1 MLRQGRVRG
10 QDRPIRQIL
19 DRAHGEGRGGVAL
32 RVVVAHSIIE
42 EQGVDAVGA
51 PAFEVRKAH
60 GLFDDVITRPNA
72 AALGRLVLCVDIFVA
87 DAAHEGSGRTV
98 DAALRTRLNARARIP
113 ANDLAIHMPYLL
125 PLAVLG
131 DSAEFDEIA
140 KIAPKERV
148 LEATVNLEKR
158 FPERVHECSIDLG
171 CVEHARVDGLG
182 PHLLEQSLGGI
193 EAPLRA
199 QERAKD
205 KEQEKSELA
214 ATSVRQLVALKC
226 ILL

>member
-1 MLRQGRVRG
+1 MLRKVFLG
-10 QDRPIRQIL
+10 
-19 DRAHGEGRGGVAL
+19 
-32 RVVVAHSIIE
+32 
-42 EQGVDAVGA
+42 
-51 PAFEVRKAH
+51 
-60 GLFDDVITRPNA
+60 TRTNVSA
-72 AALGRLVLCVDIFVA
+72 ASP
-87 DAAHEGSGRTV
+87 H
-98 DAALRTRLNARARIP
+98 
-113 ANDLAIHMPYLL
+113 
-125 PLAVLG
+125 LAVLG

-205 KEQEKSELA
+205 KEQEKKDGEGRH
-214 ATSVRQLVALKC
+214 TCR
-226 ILL
+226 